1 MSQTPRKSPF
11 EFTGGN
17 LCLDFTNTVDSRGGD
32 HPKNL
37 LNSYGDLLQWGTEA
51 HVLSTRIAE
60 RLRSMA
66 EQAPGKA
73 QVVLRDA
80 VQLRDALYTI
90 FSAVAERRGISDAA
104 LGLLNR
110 ALQRATEHAR
120 LVHTARHFSWEWVSA
135 EENLDF
141 VLWPVARSAAD
152 LLTSDNVALVGRCA
166 AESCLWLFLDTTK
179 NHRRR
184 WCDMRTCG
192 NRDKARRYYQRTK
205 A

>member
-1 MSQTPRKSPF
+1 MSLPPQKSPF
-11 EFTGGN
+11 EFTGGHV
-17 LCLDFTNTVDSRGGD
+17 CLDFTNTVNCRGSD

-51 HVLSTRIAE
+51 HVLSSKVAE
-60 RLRSMA
+60 RLRSIA
-66 EQAPGKA
+66 EPAPGKA
-73 QVVLRDA
+73 QAVLREA

-90 FSAVAERRGISDAA
+90 FSAVTERRGISDAA

-110 ALQRATEHAR
+110 ALKGAAEHAR
-120 LVHTARHFSWEWVSA
+120 LVHSARQFSWEWVSP

-166 AESCLWLFLDTTK
+166 DETCSWLFLDTTK

-205 A
+205 E